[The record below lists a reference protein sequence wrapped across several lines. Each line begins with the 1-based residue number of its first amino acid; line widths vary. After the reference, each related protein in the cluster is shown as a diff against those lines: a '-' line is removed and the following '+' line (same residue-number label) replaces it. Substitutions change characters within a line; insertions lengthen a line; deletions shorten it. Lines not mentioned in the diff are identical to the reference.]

1 MELVLSIIL
10 LIVFCL
16 VAFAVIHSIMASLP
30 FKRAVRQHFGSRVE
44 TLYGPVYNL
53 IAILTIIPLAYLLY
67 KYPGDFLYIIPS
79 PWRWLMVGGQII
91 GAIIGARGL
100 RDASSRFELRGQ
112 IASPHT
118 PDAGV
123 MDFQG
128 IYKWIRDP
136 FLLSGLLIVWLTP
149 FMTVNLLI
157 VYVLTTVYLYIGSL
171 HTEKR
176 LVSQFG
182 DEYREYQKKVHRI
195 IPRKMRSGGN

>member
-1 MELVLSIIL
+1 MVFSIIL
-10 LIVFCL
+10 LVVFCL

-30 FKRAVRQHFGSRVE
+30 FKRIIRRYFGSRAE

-53 IAILTIIPLAYLLY
+53 IAILTIIPLAYFLY

-79 PWRWLMVGGQII
+79 PWRWLMMGGQLF
-91 GAIIGARGL
+91 GAIIGARAL
-100 RDASSRFELRGQ
+100 RDARNRFELRGQ
-112 IASPHT
+112 LASPNT
-118 PDAGV
+118 PEAGV
-123 MDFQG
+123 MDVQG

-136 FLLSGLLIVWLTP
+136 FLLSGLLIIWLTP

-157 VYVLTTVYLYIGSL
+157 VYILTTVYLCIGSV

-182 DEYREYQKKVHRI
+182 DEYREYQKRVHRI
-195 IPRKMRSGGN
+195 IPRKM

>member
-1 MELVLSIIL
+1 MVFSIII

-30 FKRAVRQHFGSRVE
+30 FKRSMREKFGPRVD
-44 TLYGPVYNL
+44 TLYAPVYNL
-53 IAILTIIPLAYLLY
+53 IAILTIIPLVYFLY
-67 KYPGDFLYIIPS
+67 KYPGDLLYLIPS
-79 PWRWLMVGGQII
+79 PWRWLMVAGQIA

-100 RDASSRFELRGQ
+100 RDARSRFEFRGQ
-112 IASPHT
+112 LASPHT
-118 PDAGV
+118 PEAGV
-123 MDFQG
+123 MDVQG
-128 IYKWIRDP
+128 VYRWIRDP
-136 FLLSGLLIVWLTP
+136 FLLSGLLIIWFTP

-157 VYVLTTVYLYIGSL
+157 IYIITTVYLFIGSL

-195 IPRKMRSGGN
+195 IPRKMRSDAN